1 MTDEI
6 VLARVN
12 QARLLKV
19 DEPIK
24 KSISRAER
32 IMLLIYQ
39 NEQILN
45 NETTKKRK
53 WYHRFFQKK

>member
-6 VLARVN
+6 LIARVN
-12 QARLLKV
+12 QAKLLKV

-53 WYHRFFQKK
+53 WYKRLFGKI